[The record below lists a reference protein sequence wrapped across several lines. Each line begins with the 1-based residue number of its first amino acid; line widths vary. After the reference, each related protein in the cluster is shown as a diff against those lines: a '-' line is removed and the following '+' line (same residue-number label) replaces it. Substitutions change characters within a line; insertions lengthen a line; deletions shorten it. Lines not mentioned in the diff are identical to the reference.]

1 MTTLKFLLIL
11 CVLPFIAGCASLTKT
26 QIESVNTYSCLLEK
40 YSEYPGSI
48 IEEFIQIKYDVEQL
62 NTGTFNDTAVNS
74 KLWTSYYGKKK
85 ALKDAEKIDVGI
97 KVIAEYASALV
108 MLSSED
114 LSNRVDKGS
123 KKLGSNI
130 NSLISQYNLKSDKK
144 IPSGIGKLI
153 TGVVSLLGSSYVKQQ
168 QATDLKK
175 FINEGDSLI
184 SMLTDAIKTELTKT
198 VINEWLIALKDDLK
212 NRQVNF
218 LQNIPHSEYKV
229 YLANSYNKEVALLI
243 ARIDNLEQLA
253 KKTIS
258 SIEKIKKAHKQL
270 LVHIQEKNEIK
281 AVLSETQ
288 NLYLSV
294 KDIYIN
300 YQKLTT
306 SQSSTK

>member
-1 MTTLKFLLIL
+1 MTTLKFLLMVCLIA
-11 CVLPFIAGCASLTKT
+11 FIAGCASLTKS
-26 QIESVNTYSCLLEK
+26 QIESVNSYSGLLEK
-40 YSEYPGSI
+40 YSKFPGSI

-74 KLWTSYYGKKK
+74 KLWISYYGKQK
-85 ALKDAEKIDVGI
+85 ALKDAEKIDIGI
-97 KVIAEYASALV
+97 KVMAEYASALV
-108 MLSSED
+108 ILSSKD
-114 LSNRVDKGS
+114 LSARVNKES
-123 KKLGSNI
+123 KKLGSNMD
-130 NSLISQYNLKSDKK
+130 SLISLYNLKSDKK
-144 IPSGIGKLI
+144 IPSGIGKLV
-153 TGVVSLLGSSYVKQQ
+153 TSTVSFIGSAYVKQQ
-168 QATDLKK
+168 QANYLKK

-184 SMLTDAIKTELTKT
+184 LILTDAIKSELTKT

-243 ARIDNLEQLA
+243 ARIGNLEQLT

-270 LVHIQEKNEIK
+270 LVHIQEKNKIK
-281 AVLSETQ
+281 VVLSETQ
-288 NLYLSV
+288 NLYLSLT
-294 KDIYIN
+294 DIYIN